1 VISALDIAVV
11 ILGALFAAAYS
22 GSEIGFYSVSR
33 ARIDVEARQGI
44 RRSRIVRR
52 LLADDMAFLIVVL
65 IGSNLMFELITWS
78 AEDLMRAA
86 RVPDWALHAAVPLVL
101 APLLFFFC
109 EVLPKDL
116 FRRRPHAFLAGTAP
130 LVLVSRWLF
139 WPLERLLVLLTYLLD
154 RILRLEPR
162 LLSAVRGR
170 EAVLRLLSE
179 SAKEGA
185 ILPHAELMARNVL
198 KLRSTTVE
206 RCMIAWSGVRTL
218 RSDASQAELYE
229 AVQHAPHT
237 RIPVVDPAG
246 TVLGY
251 VHQLDVLGEGEE
263 TPVMDQLRPV
273 TVLASGISVDRAL
286 ARLRSGGQRLAVVGE
301 AGAPRG
307 IVTLKDLLEEISGDL
322 AGW

>member
-1 VISALDIAVV
+1 MITAIDLAVV
-11 ILGALFAAAYS
+11 LLGALLAAAYS
-22 GSEIGFYSVSR
+22 GSESGFYSVSR

-52 LLADDMAFLIVVL
+52 LLSDDMAFLIVVL

-78 AEDLMRAA
+78 AEDLMRAW
-86 RVPDWALHAAVPLVL
+86 RFPEWAFHAAVPLVL

-116 FRRRPHAFLAGTAP
+116 FRRRPHALLARTAP
-130 LVLVSRWLF
+130 LVLASRWLF
-139 WPLERLLVLLTYLLD
+139 WPLERLLFLLTFLLD
-154 RILRLEPR
+154 RVLRLEPR

-185 ILPHAELMARNVL
+185 ILPHAEQMARNVL
-198 KLRSTTVE
+198 KLRSTAVE
-206 RCMIAWSGVRTL
+206 RCMIAWSSVRTL
-218 RSDASQAELYE
+218 PIDAPQGDLYE
-229 AVQHAPHT
+229 AVARSPHT

-263 TPVMDQLRPV
+263 TPVLDQLRPM
-273 TVLASGISVDRAL
+273 TLLPSGISVDRAL